1 VAREDILAMKAV
13 EVARLH
19 VIKKV
24 ISGELRQ
31 VEASDLLGLSDR
43 QVRRLVGRV
52 KREGDRGVIH
62 RSRGRVSNRAYPDRL
77 RRKVVA
83 LYEKKYG
90 DFGPTLFVEKLWE
103 RERIVVGAQTVRNW
117 LIEAGAWEGQR
128 RSRPHRRWRERKRYF
143 GEMIQMD
150 GSHHDWLEG
159 RGKALVLM
167 AYIDDATGRV
177 MARFYDYEG
186 TLPAMD
192 SFRRYVRR
200 RGLPMSI
207 YLDKHTTYK
216 ATGKPTLEDRL
227 AGRVPQSQFE
237 RAMRELGV
245 QVIHAHSPQAKGRI
259 ERLFRTFQ
267 DRLVKEMRLEGI
279 GSKDEANRFL
289 GKYLAA
295 HNKRRSQEAMGD
307 VHRPLP
313 AGLDLGQVLCIRTR
327 RGVKNDGTIVH
338 QKTLYQLLESI
349 RPPHVFV
356 EERLNGRLYLT
367 HRGEPLKY
375 RKLVIARAKAVAKQ
389 SGPRRGNPVGHPP
402 PQDHPWKR
410 LPAVHP

>member
-1 VAREDILAMKAV
+1 
-13 EVARLH
+13 
-19 VIKKV
+19 
-24 ISGELRQ
+24 
-31 VEASDLLGLSDR
+31 
-43 QVRRLVGRV
+43 
-52 KREGDRGVIH
+52 
-62 RSRGRVSNRAYPDRL
+62 
-77 RRKVVA
+77 
-83 LYEKKYG
+83 
-90 DFGPTLFVEKLWE
+90 
-103 RERIVVGAQTVRNW
+103 
-117 LIEAGAWEGQR
+117 
-128 RSRPHRRWRERKRYF
+128 
-143 GEMIQMD
+143 
-150 GSHHDWLEG
+150 
-159 RGKALVLM
+159 
-167 AYIDDATGRV
+167 
-177 MARFYDYEG
+177 
-186 TLPAMD
+186 
-192 SFRRYVRR
+192 
-200 RGLPMSI
+200 MSI

-259 ERLFRTFQ
+259 ERVFRTFQ

-375 RKLVIARAKAVAKQ
+375 RKLVSVRTKAVAKKAA
-389 SGPRRGNPVGHPP
+389 PRKGNPIGHPP